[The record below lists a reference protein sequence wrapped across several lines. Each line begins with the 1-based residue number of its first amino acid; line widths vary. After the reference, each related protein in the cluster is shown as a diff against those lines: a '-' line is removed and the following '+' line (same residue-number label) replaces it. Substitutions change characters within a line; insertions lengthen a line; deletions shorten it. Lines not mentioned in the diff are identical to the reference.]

1 MDPLTLENAR
11 FLRYSVYTLLIVVSV
26 GCMVGRIGTVRSDR
40 GKTPFLSAN
49 DRSRWATVRALVEFR
64 TYSIDRVSFGR
75 TGQRNPDWYT
85 IDLVRHRARDGRE
98 HFYSSKPPLLPTLL
112 AAKYWLVKQVT
123 GATLAQD
130 PFFVARVLLITTNV
144 LPMVLYFCILVML
157 VEQLGMTDWGRI
169 YVLGTATWGTFL
181 TTFAVTLNNH
191 LPAAVSVLL
200 AILAAYQTMYRGKRH
215 AFWYVLAG
223 LAGAFAVANELP
235 ALSFFCLLTLAFVW
249 HAPGRTLLWYVPAAG
264 AVAAAFFLT
273 TYLAHGSW
281 RPPYAHRKDGPVA
294 VTLPVEL
301 RESLQSVSKRQ
312 QVLDSLRSA
321 GIELSPRAWVQDRP
335 QPQRWVVWDPESHM
349 RWALVD
355 EGDQLTLRHWDNWY
369 DYQGSYWLPGNVR
382 GVDRGETSRWVYAF
396 HVLVGHHG
404 VFSLTPVWIL
414 SLVGMVLWIRRG
426 ETTVRWF
433 AAMVLLLTVVC
444 LAFYLAR
451 PLSDR
456 NYGGVASGFRWVFWC
471 TPLWLLT
478 LLPAADALS
487 QSRRGRT
494 LAWILLAI
502 STISTSYALLNPW
515 SHPWLY
521 AYWSY
526 LGWVQP

>member
-1 MDPLTLENAR
+1 MELSSHDSTR
-11 FLRYSVYTLLIVVSV
+11 SLRYTVYLLLVIISV
-26 GCMVGRIGTVRSDR
+26 GCMVGRVWTVRSDR
-40 GKTPFLSAN
+40 GRTPFLSAN
-49 DRSRWATVRALVEFR
+49 DRSRWATIRALVEYG

-75 TGQRNPDWYT
+75 AGQRHPDWYT

-112 AAKYWLVKQVT
+112 AGKYWLVRRFT

-130 PFFVARVLLITTNV
+130 PFFVGRVLLITTNV
-144 LPMVLYFCILVML
+144 LPMVLYFCVLVL
-157 VEQLGMTDWGRI
+157 FVERFGKTDWGRI
-169 YVLGTATWGTFL
+169 YALGTATWGTYL

-191 LPAAVSVLL
+191 LPAAISVLL
-200 AILAAYQTMYRGKRH
+200 SVLAAYQTIYRGQQH
-215 AFWYVLAG
+215 AGWYVLAG

-235 ALSFFCLLTLAFVW
+235 ALSFFCLLTLAYLW
-249 HAPGRTLLWYVPAAG
+249 HSPARTLLWYAPAAG
-264 AVAAAFFLT
+264 AVAAALFFT
-273 TYLAHGSW
+273 TYLAHASW

-294 VTLPVEL
+294 ITLPVEL
-301 RESLQSVSKRQ
+301 RETLERPATRK
-312 QVLDSLRSA
+312 QVLDSVRA
-321 GIELSPRAWVQDRP
+321 EGIELSPRAWVQEHP
-335 QPQRWVVWDPESHM
+335 IPQRWVVWDPESHM

-355 EGDQLTLRHWDNWY
+355 EGDKLSLRHWDNWY
-369 DYQGSYWLPGNVR
+369 DYQGSYWRPGSAR
-382 GVDRGETSRWVYAF
+382 GVDRGEPSRLVYAL

-404 VFSLTPVWIL
+404 VFSLTPVWLL
-414 SLVGMVLWIRRG
+414 SLVGMVLWLRG
-426 ETTVRWF
+426 RDVPLRWF

-451 PLSDR
+451 PLADR

-471 TPLWLLT
+471 VPLWLLT

-487 QSRRGRT
+487 HSRRGRL
-494 LAWILLAI
+494 LAWTFLAI
-502 STISTSYALLNPW
+502 SSVSTSYALLNPW